1 MLAAG
6 LSTRMGANK
15 LLLPWRDGKPI
26 IAHVTQTYLDAGV
39 ENLVVV
45 TGRDAAAVRACLS
58 ALAVTFAHNPDYA
71 TGGMVSSV
79 QAGLRALGESLRA
92 VFIQPGD
99 MPCVSGAVIQALARA
114 HQAGISVAPCFD
126 GQRGHPVLLDRSRWA
141 AMLALAA
148 GSMPRAALDKSSL
161 RLLHVDDG
169 GVLVDVDTRAAYE
182 RALELGEQR
191 NRRKLNNSVLGLQ
204 APS

>member
-1 MLAAG
+1 MGAIVLAAG

-15 LLLPWRDGKPI
+15 LLLPWRDGASI
-26 IAHVTQTYLDAGV
+26 VAHVARAYLDAGV
-39 ENLVVV
+39 ESLVVV

-58 ALAVTFAHNPDYA
+58 PLPLEFAHNPAYA

-99 MPCVSGAVIQALARA
+99 MPCVSGAVIAALARA
-114 HQAGISVAPCFD
+114 HQTGWSVAPCFD
-126 GQRGHPVLLDRSRWA
+126 GQRGHPVLLDRSRRA

-148 GSMPRAALDKSSL
+148 GSMPRDALDMSRL
-161 RLLHVDDG
+161 RLLDVDDG
-169 GVLVDVDTRAAYE
+169 GVLVDVDTPKAYQAA
-182 RALELGEQR
+182 L
-191 NRRKLNNSVLGLQ
+191 NRREGAL
-204 APS
+204 